1 MLYCRRLIVNA
12 SLICVMALGLSACQA
27 ISISELTSLTQ
38 DQLNR
43 IDVSQAKTRL
53 DKIFTRKLTDNL
65 NQTSALRDLSLNTSL
80 TSSTSSTLA
89 IRGKSS
95 NLSNTVMS
103 VSYELVDKMSNEI
116 LTSGKITSTATS
128 GTVTSYYGQD
138 KSKQFAAERL
148 AGQLADRLSLRLR
161 RYFLEQSES

>member
-1 MLYCRRLIVNA
+1 MSYCSRLIFKS
-12 SLICVMALGLSACQA
+12 SLIIIMALGLSACQS
-27 ISISELTSLTQ
+27 ISMSELTLLTQ
-38 DQLNR
+38 DELNR
-43 IDVSQAKTRL
+43 IDVNEPTSRL
-53 DKIFTRKLTDNL
+53 DQIFTRKLADNL
-65 NQTSALRDLSLNTSL
+65 NQTSALRDLSLATDL

-89 IRGKSS
+89 VRGKSS

-103 VSYELVDKMSNEI
+103 VSYQLTDKISKEV
-116 LTSGKITSTATS
+116 LTSGTISATATS